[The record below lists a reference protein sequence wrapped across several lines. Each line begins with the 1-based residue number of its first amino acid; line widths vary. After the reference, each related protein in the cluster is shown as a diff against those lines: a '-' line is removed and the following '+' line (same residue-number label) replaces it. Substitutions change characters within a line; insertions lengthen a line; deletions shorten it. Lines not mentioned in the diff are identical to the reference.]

1 MNQDMVSFV
10 LRFVRE
16 VGEDQ
21 QARWRGVIKHVQ
33 GDSQEHFTQ
42 FAEALTFMQAH
53 VNEVI
58 RESFVGSAREQNAN
72 PLLETTRLWGE
83 LMPQYTKLMMA
94 TMEEAVNSNVAV
106 TQQLQKN
113 VASTL
118 AAWGVPTR
126 EEQERTLTALE
137 SLTTQ
142 LAALDAK
149 MDELEQRVRQ
159 E

>member
-1 MNQDMVSFV
+1 
-10 LRFVRE
+10 
-16 VGEDQ
+16 
-21 QARWRGVIKHVQ
+21 
-33 GDSQEHFTQ
+33 
-42 FAEALTFMQAH
+42 FMQAH

-83 LMPQYTKLMMA
+83 LMPQYTKLMMD